1 MLTTWKNGKYQ
12 PLVKYV
18 TLKDLKKLSNAID
31 IINGDS
37 DTKGSIKKAI
47 KDLVGEAPEAYDT
60 LKEIADKLKS
70 DDDLHKALNDAIIL
84 KASSDALNTEINR
97 ATSAETVNKNAIDG
111 EVTRAKSA
119 EKSLQDQ
126 ITSND
131 SDITNLTAKHESL
144 SRKVQGIAATGG
156 ASTATNVTYN
166 NDNSGLNA
174 ENAQDAIDEISSI
187 GHFAK
192 RGGVVNIST
201 NYNSEHIAEV
211 LTLAQA
217 FSKVPSTDRVLGFQ
231 GKYLATDGWHTI
243 IYTGNSLTYWGD
255 KTKWIDLADKI
266 FNSISN
272 NATFAGI
279 ATPTTN
285 PGTPDGPV
293 FYLASEP
300 GTYANFGG
308 IKVEADI
315 CVLTYYNNTWSKK
328 FLGYYKYLTEYN
340 VSLWHPTSGI
350 DGTNKYTLNTAIQKI
365 PFDIRKIGVKCLF
378 VGIDSKVNIFQ
389 YDGGEYVN
397 SSSWHD
403 VSYSYIDSKKMDGDY
418 RSNIYSTSALTSKTK
433 NITGIIQLFV
443 SNSDILETKDLSL
456 ASIISKETSHVIS
469 FYLSD
474 KGTKQNA
481 SLELSFNIP
490 INSGVKKYK
499 AYSQKNKLA
508 IELLV
513 DSDNLPNSNY
523 TEMWSCNGYQLNEC
537 CFEKYGG
544 KSLVGTFPFI
554 EHGGYPLNISEVV
567 KELYISK
574 GSPESV
580 RLSPININKITKA
593 VEISLYNDSLTKN
606 LAKIS
611 SVTSFLGVQ
620 VLSFSNDYG
629 YIVIDFDKIESS
641 ITSGNIGAYTLQE
654 SCFNIEFC
662 PIIRNYLNKIKKD
675 EPKNN
680 LVYDP
685 TFLNIER
692 VYRYVTAEPREQK
705 TICYYNADIKCN
717 VIRQKRVD
725 TGYVTEVTVNLNYIK
740 EIIRQSFGKY
750 IHFGCIARK
759 KDPSTGTIG
768 KYHVTIDGISSKGY
782 LKDFDKTNDNWQF
795 VHGYSLID
803 KCGDSLKIRARF
815 ECDGVTDYSEE
826 NTYWIEATKFFV
838 AIYDKKEDIPLDI
851 TENDYII
858 NYEFSSS
865 PIKTTDLESVLY
877 RLIERNNF
885 FQIDEAT
892 ISALYNRFIGIIPNW
907 NLPHTTDF
915 GFISTDID
923 NYETLGDN
931 ADDISYIR
939 AKSPNFYF
947 NGKRRGCMVLFDE
960 NDAPFI
966 FDNNGNKRM
975 ITIN

>member
-1 MLTTWKNGKYQ
+1 MNDKIQLKRGTLANWLKADPVLADGEMALVATDASKPTVYDSKKVGDGTHKFSELEMLGYDCLQ
-12 PLVKYV
+12 EL
-18 TLKDLKKLSNAID
+18 
-31 IINGDS
+31 GDS
-37 DTKGSIKKAI
+37 TTSPLSQKAI
-47 KDLVGEAPEAYDT
+47 TDWINKGYQFRGV
-60 LKEIADKLKS
+60 
-70 DDDLHKALNDAIIL
+70 AI
-84 KASSDALNTEINR
+84 
-97 ATSAETVNKNAIDG
+97 
-111 EVTRAKSA
+111 
-119 EKSLQDQ
+119 
-126 ITSND
+126 
-131 SDITNLTAKHESL
+131 
-144 SRKVQGIAATGG
+144 
-156 ASTATNVTYN
+156 
-166 NDNSGLNA
+166 
-174 ENAQDAIDEISSI
+174 
-187 GHFAK
+187 
-192 RGGVVNIST
+192 
-201 NYNSEHIAEV
+201 
-211 LTLAQA
+211 
-217 FSKVPSTDRVLGFQ
+217 PS
-231 GKYLATDGWHTI
+231 
-243 IYTGNSLTYWGD
+243 
-255 KTKWIDLADKI
+255 
-266 FNSISN
+266 
-272 NATFAGI
+272 
-279 ATPTTN
+279 TN
-285 PGTPDGPV
+285 PGTPDGPA

-328 FLGYYKYLTEYN
+328 FLGFYKYLTEYN
-340 VSLWHPTSGI
+340 VSLWHPTGGI
-350 DGTNKYTLNTAIQKI
+350 DGTNKYTLSTAIQKI

-389 YDGGEYVN
+389 YDGREYVN
-397 SSSWHD
+397 PSSWHD

-443 SNSDILETKDLSL
+443 SNSDIFETKDLSL

-474 KGTKQNA
+474 KGTTQNG
-481 SLELSFNIP
+481 SFLLSFSVP

-499 AYSQKNKLA
+499 AYSNKYKLA

-554 EHGGYPLNISEVV
+554 KHGDYPLNMSEVV

-580 RLSPININKITKA
+580 RLSPININKITEA
-593 VEISLYNDSLTKN
+593 IEISLYDNGLTKV
-606 LAKIS
+606 LANIR

-641 ITSGNIGAYTLQE
+641 ITSGNIGVYPLQE

-662 PIIRNYLNKIKKD
+662 PIIRNYLNKIKEA
-675 EPKNN
+675 EPKIRTLNN

-685 TFLNIER
+685 TFLNIEH
-692 VYRYVTAEPREQK
+692 VYRYIAAEPKQQK
-705 TICYYNADIKCN
+705 TICYYNAGIKCN
-717 VIRQKRVD
+717 VIRQKRVG
-725 TGYVTEVTVNLNYIK
+725 TGYVSIVTVNLNYIK

-768 KYHVTIDGISSKGY
+768 RYIVEISGISSKDY
-782 LKDFDKTNDNWQF
+782 LIGFDKTNDNWQF
-795 VHGYSLID
+795 AHGYSLID
-803 KCGDSLKIRARF
+803 KCEDSLKISARF
-815 ECDGVTDYSEE
+815 ECNGVTDYSEE

-838 AIYDKKEDIPLDI
+838 AIYDKEEDIPMDI
-851 TENDYII
+851 TENDYLI
-858 NYEFSSS
+858 NHEFSSS

-885 FQIDEAT
+885 FQIDEAA

-931 ADDISYIR
+931 VDDISYIR